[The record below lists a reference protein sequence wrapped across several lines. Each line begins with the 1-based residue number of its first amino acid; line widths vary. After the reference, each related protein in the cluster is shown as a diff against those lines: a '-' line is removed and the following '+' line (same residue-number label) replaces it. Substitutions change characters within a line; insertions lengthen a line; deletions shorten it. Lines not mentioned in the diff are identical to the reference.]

1 MKPVYRIAR
10 TIIYPIFKWLLPV
23 KFVGFEELD
32 KSGGYILCANH
43 TSMSDPC
50 FISVKMKRQIYYMA
64 KAEIFKVPLL
74 KGVAV
79 AAGAFAVERGSGDMS
94 AIHHAEEL
102 IKEGH
107 ILGIFP
113 EGTRH
118 KTGAPRKAK
127 SGIAYIALHTKADIL
142 PVSIYREG
150 KFSIFKKTTVR
161 CGKIVHYSDM
171 VDEKASDRANL
182 KSIANCVTEEITKL
196 WEMKHED

>member
-1 MKPVYRIAR
+1 MKPVYRLAR

-23 KFVGFEELD
+23 RFVGFEGME

-64 KAEIFKVPLL
+64 KIEIFKIPIV
-74 KGVAV
+74 KSVAE
-79 AAGAFAVERGSGDMS
+79 AAGAFAVDRGNGDVA
-94 AIHHAEEL
+94 AIEKAENI
-102 IKEGH
+102 IKRGH

-142 PVSIYREG
+142 PVSIYRDG

-161 CGKIVHYSDM
+161 CGKIIPYSEM
-171 VDEKASDRANL
+171 IDENASDRANIR
-182 KSIANCVTEEITKL
+182 SIANRVTDEITKL
-196 WEMKHED
+196 WEMGHEN